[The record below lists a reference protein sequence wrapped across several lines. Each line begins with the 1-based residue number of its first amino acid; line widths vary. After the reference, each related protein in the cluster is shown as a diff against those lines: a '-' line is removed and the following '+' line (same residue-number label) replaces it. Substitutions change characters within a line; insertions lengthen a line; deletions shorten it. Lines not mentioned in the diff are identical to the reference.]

1 MLICDAFSTAI
12 GSAAQTKK
20 VYNSYNLNLRI
31 LDNVKWKKYYLIL
44 VNMKSLHF
52 LFMRLSCC

>member
-1 MLICDAFSTAI
+1 MIFMLICDAFSTAI

-31 LDNVKWKKYYLIL
+31 LDNVKWKKYLLDI
-44 VNMKSLHF
+44 S
-52 LFMRLSCC
+52 